1 MKSIKSFIAI
11 GAFALAVM
19 ALPAVASAQ
28 YRGQDNGYWS
38 GNMGGYGNI
47 RGTVLNLQNKARNFD
62 RQVNRIDDRRDNRQQ
77 DRYGRDRYDRVDN
90 LDRLASQFKNAAENL
105 ADEVGRGRNIGNSRD
120 EAQRVLSLGSQID
133 RELSQ
138 SGRGGYNRNNGG
150 YGRSNDRGY
159 LMSDWNQ
166 IERDLQTIA
175 RAYGLNYQNRN
186 GGWTS
191 RLPF

>member
-1 MKSIKSFIAI
+1 MGENTMKRIKSFIAV

-38 GNMGGYGNI
+38 GNMASNI
-47 RGTVLNLQNKARNFD
+47 RGTALSLQSKARNFD
-62 RQVNRIDDRRDNRQQ
+62 RLVGQLDNRRDDRQR
-77 DRYGRDRYDRVDN
+77 DRYGRDRNDRVDN
-90 LDRLASQFKNAAENL
+90 LDRLATQFKNAAENL
-105 ADEVGRGRNIGNSRD
+105 ADEVGRGRNISNSRD

-138 SGRGGYNRNNGG
+138 GGGRGVLSRNN
-150 YGRSNDRGY
+150 SRGN

-166 IERDLQTIA
+166 IERDLQTVA
-175 RAYGLNYQNRN
+175 RAYGLNYRNTN
-186 GGWTS
+186 GGIFS